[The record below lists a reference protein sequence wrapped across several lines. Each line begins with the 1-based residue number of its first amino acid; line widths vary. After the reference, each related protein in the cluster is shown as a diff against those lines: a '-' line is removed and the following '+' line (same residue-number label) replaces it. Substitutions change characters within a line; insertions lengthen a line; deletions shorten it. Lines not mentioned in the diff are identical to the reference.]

1 MSQRDPL
8 VSVVVPVYNEERFIG
23 PCLDAVLSQ
32 QEPFHEV
39 IVVDNNSTDGTA
51 RVLAAYHGRVTVLA
65 EPRQGVQ
72 HARNAGMDAAS
83 GAVIGRIDADTRLP
97 PDWSRRV
104 RRAFEDPSVQA
115 LTGPATY
122 YDVALAALINVGDAA
137 IRRVWSV
144 PPVGR
149 MDWLFGA
156 NMAVRA
162 TAWRGVRA
170 SLCAG
175 PEVHEDLDLGI
186 HLHAAG
192 LRIAYDPG
200 LRAGT
205 SARRIADRFGDYRD
219 YLRMTEAG
227 YRRHRAVVA
236 AGSYAR
242 AWFTARL
249 LLALFPPLRLL
260 YAVHEGR
267 ANGTSAITEL
277 RRARGRKNP
286 MTPTTGA
293 VSDP

>member
-1 MSQRDPL
+1 VRVSQRGLL

-23 PCLDAVLSQ
+23 PCLDAVLAQ

-39 IVVDNNSTDGTA
+39 IVVDNNSTDGTVRA
-51 RVLAAYHGRVTVLA
+51 LAAYRGRVTVLA

-97 PDWSRRV
+97 PGWSRRV
-104 RRAFEDPSVQA
+104 RQAFEDPSVQA
-115 LTGPATY
+115 VTGPATY
-122 YDVALAALINVGDAA
+122 YDVALAALTDLGDAA
-137 IRRVWSV
+137 IRRVWS
-144 PPVGR
+144 GR

-192 LRIAYDPG
+192 HRIGYDPG

-205 SARRIADRFGDYRD
+205 SARRIADRFGDYRA
-219 YLRMTEAG
+219 YLLMTEAG
-227 YRRHRAVVA
+227 YRRHRTLVA
-236 AGSYAR
+236 TGSYAR
-242 AWFTARL
+242 AWLTARL
-249 LLALFPPLRLL
+249 LLVLFPPLRLL
-260 YAVHEGR
+260 YAVYDGR
-267 ANGTSAITEL
+267 ATGISTMTAL
-277 RRARGRKNP
+277 RRERGRKNP
-286 MTPTTGA
+286 MTP